1 MNAYE
6 IIVIGAGH
14 AGIEAA
20 LAAARLGHS
29 TLLVTLRMENIG
41 KMPCNPS
48 IGGPAKGIVV
58 REIDALGGQMAF
70 TADRT
75 ALQFKMLNSAKG
87 PGVRALRVQ
96 SDKLAYG
103 QMMQK
108 ICRHTENLEVKEAMV
123 TRLLVENGKA
133 AGVVLKDGSVIRSAI
148 VILTA
153 GTYMAGL
160 NMISAEVVPGGPDRE
175 ETTGALSASLREEG
189 IRTMRLKTGTPPR
202 VLTSS
207 IDFSKLAREDGTP
220 EFLAFSDR
228 TTSIRPF
235 AEQLPCYI
243 TYTRPQTHEIILRN
257 LQKSSMYSGVVKGR
271 GPRYC
276 PSIEDKLVR
285 FKDKP
290 RHQLFLEP
298 ESLAMD
304 TTYVQG
310 FSTSLPR
317 DVQEEMTHSL
327 PGFEHCVIRKY
338 AYAIEY
344 DAIDPVQMKVS
355 EESKIIENLFTAGQ
369 VNGTS
374 GYEEAAGQ
382 GLLAGIN
389 AVRKLEEKEPIVLK
403 RDQAYIGVLLDD
415 LTTKGTLEPYRL
427 LTSRAEF
434 RLLLRHDNAAER
446 LLEIGREVGLVS
458 SERYAAYRLR
468 QQKLHDLCRHLDELV
483 IAKDDPRLTDYLL
496 ENGCFEEHSR
506 IHAAQLLKRPGFES
520 AQLLK
525 RLGEEADESLC
536 RKADIEIKYAGYIAK
551 AKREAAK
558 LAAMENQVLGADF
571 DYDAVANL
579 SLEGRQKLQLYRPH
593 TMGQASR
600 ISGVNPADLLVL
612 AMALKR
618 KTDKPIKESTIK

>member
-1 MNAYE
+1 MNTYE

-20 LAAARLGHS
+20 LATARLGHK
-29 TLLVTLRMENIG
+29 TILLTLRIENIG

-70 TADRT
+70 TADQT

-96 SDKLAYG
+96 SDKLVYG
-103 QMMQK
+103 KMMQE
-108 ICRHTENLEVKEAMV
+108 ICLHTENLEVKEAMV
-123 TRLLVENGKA
+123 TRLLTKNGKA
-133 AGVVLKDGSVIRSAI
+133 IGVQLKDGSRIFSAI
-148 VILTA
+148 VILTT

-160 NMISAEVVPGGPDRE
+160 NMISSEVFPGGPDRE
-175 ETTGALSASLREEG
+175 ETTAALSASLQEAG
-189 IRTMRLKTGTPPR
+189 LKTMRLKTGTPPR
-202 VLTSS
+202 VLRSS
-207 IDFSKLAREDGTP
+207 IDFSQLVREDGTP

-228 TTSIRPF
+228 TTSIRPYKD
-235 AEQLPCYI
+235 QLPCYI
-243 TYTRPQTHEIILRN
+243 TYTQPKTHEIILRN

-304 TTYVQG
+304 TIYVQG
-310 FSTSLPR
+310 FSTSLPK

-327 PGFEHCVIRKY
+327 PGFEHCVIKKY

-344 DAIDPVQMKVS
+344 DAIDPVQMKIS

-382 GLLAGIN
+382 GLIAGIN
-389 AVRKLEEKEPIVLK
+389 AARKLEGKKPIILK

-415 LTTKGTLEPYRL
+415 LTTKGTQEPYRL

-434 RLLLRHDNAAER
+434 RLLLRHDNAAAR
-446 LLEIGREVGLVS
+446 LMDIGKEVGLIS
-458 SERYAAYRLR
+458 EERYAAYCTRRQALQTLR
-468 QQKLHDLCRHLDELV
+468 KHLDELV
-483 IAKDDPRLTDYLL
+483 VKDDDPRLAPYLK
-496 ENGCFEEHSR
+496 ENGYASKR
-506 IHAAQLLKRPGFES
+506 QAIHASQLLKRPGICS
-520 AQLLK
+520 AKLLSS
-525 RLGEEADESLC
+525 LGETVDERLC
-536 RKADIEIKYAGYIAK
+536 RQADIEIKYAGYIAK
-551 AKREAAK
+551 ARREASK
-558 LAAMENQVLGADF
+558 LQAMENQELGADF
-571 DYDAVANL
+571 DYDAVDNL
-579 SLEGRQKLQLYRPH
+579 SLEGRQKLKQYQPQ

-612 AMALKR
+612 AMALKKSGSDH
-618 KTDKPIKESTIK
+618 KTIE